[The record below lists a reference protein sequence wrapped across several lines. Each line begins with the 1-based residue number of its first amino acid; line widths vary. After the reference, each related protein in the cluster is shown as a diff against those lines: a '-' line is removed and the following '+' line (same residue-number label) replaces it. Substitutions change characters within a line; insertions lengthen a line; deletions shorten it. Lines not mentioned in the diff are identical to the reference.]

1 MKEKIKFNDENFINL
16 LFTLLCKNGIY
27 KVNQD
32 DLAKKLFC
40 FYQNKK
46 YKEIF
51 HGMKTSNQMVDLSN
65 GIYQELTNS
74 NNIILSKNTNNLYL
88 NYDINLNLDS
98 YKDKLSNEAI
108 LLMLKMAKVIA
119 IDYKI
124 EDYSNNSI
132 SIYRTNPN
140 NNYALINGLY
150 KGKKISSK
158 IITDG
163 NTKIMNKI
171 RLENYR
177 NNKRT
182 SSLISDIKVTNASYT
197 IIQKFENDKVSSIN
211 IYTNLDKFVELKEVS
226 DIANKVKVKKK

>member
-1 MKEKIKFNDENFINL
+1 
-16 LFTLLCKNGIY
+16 
-27 KVNQD
+27 
-32 DLAKKLFC
+32 
-40 FYQNKK
+40 
-46 YKEIF
+46 
-51 HGMKTSNQMVDLSN
+51 MKTSNQMVDLSN

-182 SSLISDIKVTNASYT
+182 SSLISDIKVTNSSYT